1 VSGVWLRDLV
11 KALKDG
17 GIDAE
22 GLTYKYGR
30 YAGKR
35 WDQVGVSGLGYSP
48 QLRGIM
54 WHHDAS
60 PAGPSPGALH
70 WCMYSELAPCGAI
83 WVDMKGKWWVYAAGR
98 TNHAGVGAS
107 PLAPNSTGNAVYLGI
122 ECDHTLN
129 EPWPREQLDSIR
141 RGTAVLMK
149 HYKLDPAKALEFHK
163 SYALPRG
170 RKNDPDRLDLG
181 KERRRV
187 ARLMKSN
194 QRGIKAALNRWFLLD
209 RWLYH

>member
-35 WDQVGVSGLGYSP
+35 WDQVGWNNQGYR

-60 PAGPSPGALH
+60 PQGPSPGALS
-70 WCMYSELAPCGAI
+70 WCMTSSLAPCGAI
-83 WVDMKGKWWVYAAGR
+83 WVDMQGKWWVFAAGL
-98 TNHAGVGAS
+98 TNHAGLGSS
-107 PLAPNSTGNAVYLGI
+107 PLAPNNSGNSVYLGI

-163 SYALPRG
+163 SYAPG
-170 RKNDPDRLDLG
+170 RKNDPDRLDLK

-209 RWLYH
+209 RWLYR